1 MIEPPLSPIQPLSFS
16 LLLPYLHGKV
26 NRFAPHFCAKCIFS
40 VSPLARP
47 TVSRAAAYIPQR
59 QEDGLQFYTGAAYAT
74 YRQNGTLWV
83 TGLRTGETHDTGVSA
98 DAPYHICTVGEDIS
112 VVQEQ

>member
-1 MIEPPLSPIQPLSFS
+1 MLTARWLGADILVTATDDGSQESRLTDV
-16 LLLPYLHGKV
+16 YGYD
-26 NRFAPHFCAKCIFS
+26 CATE
-40 VSPLARP
+40 LARP

-83 TGLRTGETHDTGVSA
+83 TNLRTGETHDTGVSA
-98 DAPYHICTVGEDIS
+98 DAPYHICTVGEDIA

>member
-1 MIEPPLSPIQPLSFS
+1 MIEPPFIAHSTAVCFLTFTIP
-16 LLLPYLHGKV
+16 HGKV
-26 NRFAPHFCAKCIFS
+26 NRFVPRFCAKCIFS

-83 TGLRTGETHDTGVSA
+83 TDLRTGDTHDTGVST
-98 DAPYHICTVGEDIS
+98 DAPYHICTVGEDIA